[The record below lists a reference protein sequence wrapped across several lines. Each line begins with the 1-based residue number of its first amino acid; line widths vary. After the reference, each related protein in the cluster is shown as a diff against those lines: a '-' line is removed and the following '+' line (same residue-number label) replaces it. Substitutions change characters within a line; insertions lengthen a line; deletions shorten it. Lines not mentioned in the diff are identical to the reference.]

1 MDLPREAVHAIV
13 AQALREDIG
22 QGDLTTLA
30 VIPADTPAVAHVVMR
45 EAGVLA
51 GLPLL
56 QAVFEQVDPA
66 LTIHLHV
73 QDGDQVSAGTAV
85 AQITGP
91 ARGLLTGERVALN
104 LIQRMSGIATTTAR
118 YVAAVEGLPVRIL
131 DTRKTTPG
139 LRLLEKYAVR
149 MGGGVNHRFGLYDAV
164 MLKDNHLALLA
175 ARGIDL
181 ATAVQ
186 QARAAVGP
194 LVKIEVEVETPEQ
207 ADMAA
212 SAGADVIL
220 LDNMSPAMLR
230 TAIERVRGRALLE
243 ASGGITLATIRAVAE
258 TGVNYIS
265 VGALTHSAGALDIAL
280 DVITPGS

>member
-30 VIPADTPAVAHVVMR
+30 VIPADALAVAHVVMR
-45 EAGVLA
+45 EAGVPA

-66 LTIHLHV
+66 LTIQLHA

-118 YVAAVEGLPVRIL
+118 YVAAVAGLPVRIL

-149 MGGGVNHRFGLYDAV
+149 MGGGVNHRCGLYDAV

-175 ARGIDL
+175 AQGIDL

-230 TAIERVRGRALLE
+230 TAVERVRGRALLE
-243 ASGGITLATIRAVAE
+243 ASGGITLATIRAVAA

-265 VGALTHSAGALDIAL
+265 VGALTHSAGALDVAL
-280 DVITPGS
+280 DVIIPGS

>member
-1 MDLPREAVHAIV
+1 M
-13 AQALREDIG
+13 
-22 QGDLTTLA
+22 
-30 VIPADTPAVAHVVMR
+30 
-45 EAGVLA
+45 
-51 GLPLL
+51 
-56 QAVFEQVDPA
+56 
-66 LTIHLHV
+66 
-73 QDGDQVSAGTAV
+73 
-85 AQITGP
+85 GP

-118 YVAAVEGLPVRIL
+118 YVAAVAGLPVRIL

-175 ARGIDL
+175 AQGIDL
-181 ATAVQ
+181 AAAVQ

-212 SAGADVIL
+212 AAGADVIL
-220 LDNMSPAMLR
+220 LDNMAPEMLR
-230 TAIERVRGRALLE
+230 SAVEQVRGRALLE
-243 ASGGITLATIRAVAE
+243 ASGGITLATIRAVAA

-280 DVITPGS
+280 DVIIPGSETDTR